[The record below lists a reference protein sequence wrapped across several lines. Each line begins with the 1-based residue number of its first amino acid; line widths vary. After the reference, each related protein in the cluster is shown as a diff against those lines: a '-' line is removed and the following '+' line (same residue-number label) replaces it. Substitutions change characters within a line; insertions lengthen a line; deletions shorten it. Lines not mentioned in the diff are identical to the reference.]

1 MSLLSRLF
9 GSSFGSDKGA
19 APEHDPVEYKGYAI
33 FAEPVREGS
42 QWRVAARIEK
52 ELDGEARSHSLIR
65 ADMLGDP
72 DAAAAESLS
81 KAKRLIDEQGDAIFD
96 RAR

>member
-9 GSSFGSDKGA
+9 GMGSGVKTPP
-19 APEHDPVEYKGYAI
+19 APEPEAYKGYAI

-72 DAAAAESLS
+72 DAAAAESVT

-96 RAR
+96 RTR